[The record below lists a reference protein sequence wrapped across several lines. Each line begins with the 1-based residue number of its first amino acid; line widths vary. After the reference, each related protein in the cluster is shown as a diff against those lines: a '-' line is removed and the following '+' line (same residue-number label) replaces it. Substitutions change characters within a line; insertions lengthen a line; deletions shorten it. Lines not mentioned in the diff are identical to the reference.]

1 MGNASSATKYEAVGG
16 ASSARDEGEPPAV
29 SRPSN
34 FAAALARVEEACC
47 CLKSEE
53 IRRRRFDAAAL
64 PMISEG
70 EVFVLRGWS
79 PPRMPSSTLG
89 KASGMFSRFFAG
101 GGGVDDGGG
110 DVNGKHEDY
119 FFEKEM
125 LGQPCMVTANRD
137 FMLRWKSLALVN
149 NHSKYRGLLRLDEVH
164 HVRPA
169 REAHRE
175 CIFELVNAQGAA
187 LATLEADS
195 KTLRDNWV
203 EALSAFLSI
212 YASKIEFSA
221 RSDRNKSEKQLRMK
235 SRRDAIEQRR
245 LAAKAKISKL
255 GLTGMRHSAKARM
268 EATSV

>member
-1 MGNASSATKYEAVGG
+1 MGNGSSATKYVAVGG
-16 ASSARDEGEPPAV
+16 ASSGRDEGEPPAV

-34 FAAALARVEEACC
+34 FAAALASVEEACC

-53 IRRRRFDAAAL
+53 IRRRRFDATAL

-70 EVFVLRGWS
+70 GVFVLRGWS
-79 PPRMPSSTLG
+79 PPSMPSSTLG
-89 KASGMFSRFFAG
+89 KAYGMFSRFFAG
-101 GGGVDDGGG
+101 GGGGDNGGG
-110 DVNGKHEDY
+110 SDVDGKHSDN
-119 FFEKEM
+119 FSEKEM

-137 FMLRWKSLALVN
+137 FMLRWKGLELVN

-164 HVRPA
+164 HVRPV
-169 REAHRE
+169 REALRE

-187 LATLEADS
+187 LLTLEADC
-195 KTLRDNWV
+195 KTLRDSWV
-203 EALSAFLSI
+203 EALSAFLTI

-221 RSDRNKSEKQLRMK
+221 RSDRNKSEKQVRMK

-268 EATSV
+268 EATV